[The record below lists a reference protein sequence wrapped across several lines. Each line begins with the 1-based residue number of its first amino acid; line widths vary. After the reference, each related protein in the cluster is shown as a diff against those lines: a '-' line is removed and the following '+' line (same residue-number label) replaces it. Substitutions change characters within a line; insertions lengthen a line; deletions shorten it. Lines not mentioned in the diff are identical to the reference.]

1 MEELQK
7 ENERQQEEIREQERM
22 FQELQGNINLK
33 DKEIQTHL
41 SEISRL
47 KSKLQSV
54 AERNERLNAA
64 DKILKEN
71 EVLRHENAL
80 LKKSVEGIEAK
91 SREWASRAEAD
102 RQAAN
107 ILSERIEAAIIAI
120 KASNEK
126 IRIDVGEELKK
137 GIEEVLEPVRVHSME
152 QIDRISK
159 EADRAIMNSFLHLI
173 VDWVPLVALVVTA
186 GLIAWHFWGI
196 TDTVR
201 AINDGIWQL
210 LHS

>member
-1 MEELQK
+1 
-7 ENERQQEEIREQERM
+7 
-22 FQELQGNINLK
+22 
-33 DKEIQTHL
+33 
-41 SEISRL
+41 
-47 KSKLQSV
+47 
-54 AERNERLNAA
+54 
-64 DKILKEN
+64 
-71 EVLRHENAL
+71 
-80 LKKSVEGIEAK
+80 
-91 SREWASRAEAD
+91 
-102 RQAAN
+102 
-107 ILSERIEAAIIAI
+107 
-120 KASNEK
+120 
-126 IRIDVGEELKK
+126 
-137 GIEEVLEPVRVHSME
+137 ME